1 MRTFLLGPYPF
12 FSVRIFSILNSIA
25 MSLIKPVLELDTS
38 VLGYF
43 TSLEHDEISMKHY
56 CQILIPVLDYTTV
69 VCLSKADFF

>member
-1 MRTFLLGPYPF
+1 
-12 FSVRIFSILNSIA
+12 

-43 TSLEHDEISMKHY
+43 TSLEHDEISMKP

-69 VCLSKADFF
+69 VYLSKADLYIFLYDF